1 MGRAR
6 LGLQPGLVPA
16 LGFTP
21 RSKPRPRRHAS
32 GPRQLRH
39 RRRAAEQRRRGLR
52 SPGSSRVTYAEDLR
66 CSWRTPRAVRKAR
79 PPPAPQQGVARRGRL
94 TRCPRGP
101 GSPCFF
107 TCSRRRSFMAGSSAR
122 SEGTS
127 PSLFT
132 TATLAPRL
140 RKYLWGRGRGRGQ
153 RSPCRPG
160 TSSRVR
166 TRGSTQSE
174 AWLGRRVPQ
183 LRSSAQCPAH
193 WPRQPGPECRHTASS
208 HTQTPGPA
216 CSAPGRAGTA
226 QTAHHAALGTRPNP
240 ELQTWLLAR
249 QH

>member
-1 MGRAR
+1 
-6 LGLQPGLVPA
+6 
-16 LGFTP
+16 
-21 RSKPRPRRHAS
+21 
-32 GPRQLRH
+32 
-39 RRRAAEQRRRGLR
+39 
-52 SPGSSRVTYAEDLR
+52 
-66 CSWRTPRAVRKAR
+66 
-79 PPPAPQQGVARRGRL
+79 
-94 TRCPRGP
+94 
-101 GSPCFF
+101 
-107 TCSRRRSFMAGSSAR
+107 MAGSSAR

-160 TSSRVR
+160 TGSRVR

-226 QTAHHAALGTRPNP
+226 QTATTQPWALAPTPSSKRGSLLDSTERPP
-240 ELQTWLLAR
+240 GEWERSDSREKFSDAT
-249 QH
+249 